1 MFAIP
6 TRGMKQIYYI
16 FFLFFF
22 IACKE
27 NKTDIIPC
35 VSQTKVDVPLEE
47 VSGISSS
54 FIDTVLFVKLQEP
67 QNTFRN
73 LDKLKIYGDT
83 IYILD
88 ERLSKLMSFD
98 KEGNFITQYGE
109 RGRSSSEYVRVNSFD
124 VDKHYVY
131 LYDDAS
137 EKMISFTHGGEFVQK
152 VETPFWG
159 EDFKALENGSFL
171 FSLKPGKSNVKL
183 CVTDSHFNIKK
194 VFSYFDEED
203 QDNYSNYSL
212 FQKVGD
218 SIYYTDDMSDTT
230 HVFTPKGEL
239 VHSYLFNFG
248 KYAPPLEAR
257 YDAEQLI
264 EDKHVFMYTCPL
276 IYESKL
282 VMFLENRHLRTV
294 LYYDM
299 RERIGGNKDIDKG
312 LSPTDIIIPLCMADG
327 YVVGYLED
335 YCLDRFEDKTTL
347 PADVVQHLE
356 NGYRVVAFYR
366 LKR

>member
-1 MFAIP
+1 
-6 TRGMKQIYYI
+6 MKYIHYYI
-16 FFLFFF
+16 LFLFFF

-27 NKTDIIPC
+27 SKTDINPC
-35 VSQTKVDVPLEE
+35 VPLTKLDVPLEE

-54 FIDTVLFVKLQEP
+54 FIDTVLFVKLREP

-73 LDKLKIYGDT
+73 LDKLKIYNDT

-88 ERLSKLMSFD
+88 ESLSKLMSFD

-109 RGRSSSEYVRVNSFD
+109 RGRSGSEYVRVNSFD

-159 EDFKALENGSFL
+159 EDFKVLEDGSFL
-171 FSLKPGKSNVKL
+171 FSLKPGKTNVKL
-183 CVTDSHFNIKK
+183 CMTDSLFNIKK
-194 VFSYFDEED
+194 VFSYFDEKD
-203 QDNYSNYSL
+203 QDNYSGYSL

-257 YDAEQLI
+257 HDAEQLI
-264 EDKHVFMYTCPL
+264 KDKHVFMYTCPL

-327 YVVGYLED
+327 CVVGYLED
-335 YCLDRFEDKTTL
+335 YCLDRFEDKATL
-347 PADVVQHLE
+347 PTDVVQHLE

-366 LKR
+366 LN

>member
-1 MFAIP
+1 M
-6 TRGMKQIYYI
+6 
-16 FFLFFF
+16 
-22 IACKE
+22 
-27 NKTDIIPC
+27 
-35 VSQTKVDVPLEE
+35 
-47 VSGISSS
+47 
-54 FIDTVLFVKLQEP
+54 
-67 QNTFRN
+67 
-73 LDKLKIYGDT
+73 
-83 IYILD
+83 
-88 ERLSKLMSFD
+88 
-98 KEGNFITQYGE
+98 
-109 RGRSSSEYVRVNSFD
+109 
-124 VDKHYVY
+124 
-131 LYDDAS
+131 
-137 EKMISFTHGGEFVQK
+137 
-152 VETPFWG
+152 G
-159 EDFKALENGSFL
+159 EDFKVLDDGSFL
-171 FSLKPGKSNVKL
+171 FSLKPGKTNVKL
-183 CVTDSHFNIKK
+183 CLTDSLFNIKK
-194 VFSYFDEED
+194 VFSYFDEKD
-203 QDNYSNYSL
+203 QDNYSGYSL

-257 YDAEQLI
+257 HDAEQLI

-299 RERIGGNKDIDKG
+299 KERIGGNKDIDKG

-335 YCLDRFEDKTTL
+335 YCLDRFEDKATL
-347 PADVVQHLE
+347 PTDVVQHLE

-366 LKR
+366 LN

>member
-1 MFAIP
+1 
-6 TRGMKQIYYI
+6 MKYIHYYI
-16 FFLFFF
+16 LFLFFF

-27 NKTDIIPC
+27 NKPDTNPC
-35 VSQTKVDVPLEE
+35 VPQTRLDVPLEE
-47 VSGISSS
+47 VPGISSS
-54 FIDTVLFVKLQEP
+54 FVDTVLFVKLQEP

-73 LDKLKIYGDT
+73 LDKLKIYNDT

-88 ERLSKLMSFD
+88 ESLSKLMSFD
-98 KEGNFITQYGE
+98 KDGSFITQYGE

-137 EKMISFTHGGEFVQK
+137 EKMISFTRGGQFVQK

-159 EDFKALENGSFL
+159 EDFKVLDDGSFL

-183 CVTDSHFNIKK
+183 CMTDSLFNIKK
-194 VFSYFDEED
+194 VFSCFDEKD
-203 QDNYSNYSL
+203 QDNYSGYSL

-257 YDAEQLI
+257 HDASQLI
-264 EDKHVFMYTCPL
+264 KDKHVFMYTCPL
-276 IYESKL
+276 IYDSKL
-282 VMFLENRHLRTV
+282 VMFLRNRHLRTV

-299 RERIGGNKDIDKG
+299 KERAGGNKDIDKG

-327 YVVGYLED
+327 CVVGYLED
-335 YCLDRFEDKTTL
+335 YCLDRFEDKTML
-347 PADVVQHLE
+347 PTDVVQHLE
-356 NGYRVVAFYR
+356 NGYRVIAFYR
-366 LKR
+366 LKQ